1 MAETS
6 PTDISEI
13 IENQKFT
20 WFVASLVLIS
30 WVVTFFDGFDM
41 NVIAFVAPDM
51 SAALHLN
58 RLMMGKVFTAGL
70 LGTMIRGVLFSFI
83 IDQIVPAASLV
94 RANHP
99 LCR

>member
-1 MAETS
+1 MAEPS
-6 PTDISEI
+6 PTEISEI

-20 WFVASLVLIS
+20 WFVTRLVLVS

-58 RLMMGKVFTAGL
+58 RLMMGKVFSAGL
-70 LGTMIRGVLFSFI
+70 LGTMIGGFLLGYIGDRI
-83 IDQIVPAASLV
+83 
-94 RANHP
+94 
-99 LCR
+99 